1 VTDLRKSLVGE
12 SRENGALLQINSA
25 NIRELDLGG
34 NWDAHELGPSNC
46 AFMAAVRTRI
56 RPSPRS
62 LNAVVRTSPRAV
74 GEE

>member
-12 SRENGALLQINSA
+12 SRENGALPQINSA

-46 AFMAAVRTRI
+46 AFMAAVRTWI
-56 RPSPRS
+56 CSIAERS
-62 LNAVVRTSPRAV
+62 SENLTE
-74 GEE
+74 GGG